1 MCELGIEQSH
11 LLKKIKRFK
20 NYSHYGIYR
29 YKMDITTIQLNKET
43 KDKISS
49 FGMKGDS
56 YDDILKRIY
65 SLAVK
70 EQLREFLLSS
80 ENTIS
85 IEEARKE
92 AEKLWPRS
100 K

>member
-1 MCELGIEQSH
+1 
-11 LLKKIKRFK
+11 
-20 NYSHYGIYR
+20 
-29 YKMDITTIQLNKET
+29 MDITTIQLSKEM
-43 KDKISS
+43 KDKLSS
-49 FGMKGDS
+49 FGTKNES
-56 YDDILKRIY
+56 YEEILKRIY

-80 ENTIS
+80 EGTIS

-92 AEKLWPRS
+92 LNKKWPRS

>member
-1 MCELGIEQSH
+1 
-11 LLKKIKRFK
+11 
-20 NYSHYGIYR
+20 
-29 YKMDITTIQLNKET
+29 MDITTIQLNKET

-85 IEEARKE
+85 IKEARKE

>member
-1 MCELGIEQSH
+1 
-11 LLKKIKRFK
+11 
-20 NYSHYGIYR
+20 
-29 YKMDITTIQLNKET
+29 MDITTIQLNKET

-56 YDDILKRIY
+56 YDDILKKIY

-70 EQLREFLLSS
+70 EQLREFLMAD
-80 ENTIS
+80 EGYIP
-85 IEEARKE
+85 IEDAIKE
-92 AEKLWPRS
+92 AEKLWP

>member
-1 MCELGIEQSH
+1 
-11 LLKKIKRFK
+11 
-20 NYSHYGIYR
+20 
-29 YKMDITTIQLNKET
+29 MDITTIQLSKET

-49 FGMKGDS
+49 FGVKGES

-70 EQLREFLLSS
+70 EQLKEFLMSD
-80 ENTIS
+80 EGFIP
-85 IEEARKE
+85 IEEAIKE
-92 AEKLWPRS
+92 ADKKWP

>member
-1 MCELGIEQSH
+1 
-11 LLKKIKRFK
+11 
-20 NYSHYGIYR
+20 
-29 YKMDITTIQLNKET
+29 MDITTIQLNKET

-65 SLAVK
+65 LLAVK

-80 ENTIS
+80 EKNRLC
-85 IEEARKE
+85 A
-92 AEKLWPRS
+92 LCL
-100 K
+100 

>member
-1 MCELGIEQSH
+1 ME
-11 LLKKIKRFK
+11 
-20 NYSHYGIYR
+20 
-29 YKMDITTIQLNKET
+29 ITTIQLSKEI
-43 KDKISS
+43 KEKILS
-49 FGMKGDS
+49 FGTKSES

-65 SLAVK
+65 VLAIR

-80 ENTIS
+80 EGTIS

-92 AEKLWPRS
+92 LDK